1 MKTKAQAGF
10 TLTEVMV
17 AVFILSIFIIGC
29 YTAVTGALWMNQSAR
44 DHYVAV
50 QLANS
55 RLERARNI
63 QYASLSQMIENNVVM
78 DANGVPNAN
87 GSFRRTTT
95 VNANYGSN
103 LTEFVI
109 QVDIRNRKT
118 GQFGS
123 VNETLASVLPSTP

>member
-1 MKTKAQAGF
+1 MKQDAQAGF

-17 AVFILSIFIIGC
+17 AVLVLALFIIGC
-29 YTAVTGALWMNQSAR
+29 YTAVTGALWMNQTAR

-50 QLANS
+50 QLANA

-63 QYASLSQMIENNVVM
+63 QYASLSQLVENNVVI
-78 DANGVPNAN
+78 DAMGTPSLNGQ
-87 GSFRRTTT
+87 FRRTTT
-95 VNANYGSN
+95 INPNYGSN

-118 GQFGS
+118 GLFGS
-123 VNETLASVLPSTP
+123 VNETIASVLPSKP